1 MTAVPA
7 GQSSS
12 AWWSPLR
19 ALLVAHSAFTDPRS
33 RLSPAHPAFLEHIR
47 APSLVGGSSG
57 SSRSTQGIQQ
67 TPRHQDT
74 VRARSA
80 VGQVSQPASRSGWV
94 GWVEVGHRWASSG
107 ALPRLPALRRRRDCR
122 SHGAGVTVLGF
133 WRPHP
138 QVQQELKPG
147 WRGLLSAS
155 LLELAWTRRPLGSKE
170 RAVMASHLLPPAGL
184 PRVPGHLPEPISL
197 GSGTQSRLAPARQ
210 AVARG
215 SCRVG

>member
-1 MTAVPA
+1 MITETPQDPRRTPGGQDQGRGQSHSRGPRSRGRGQVTAVPA

-80 VGQVSQPASRSGWV
+80 GGQVSQPASRSGWV
-94 GWVEVGHRWASSG
+94 GWVEVGHWWAPWG
-107 ALPRLPALRRRRDCR
+107 ALPRLPALRRRHDCR
-122 SHGAGVTVLGF
+122 SHGAGVTVFGF

-155 LLELAWTRRPLGSKE
+155 LLGPAWT
-170 RAVMASHLLPPAGL
+170 
-184 PRVPGHLPEPISL
+184 
-197 GSGTQSRLAPARQ
+197 
-210 AVARG
+210 
-215 SCRVG
+215 